1 MALSQDLRLRIVDLV
16 ASGVSRREAAR
27 RFRVSASSAIRFVR
41 QAGDVGHVDPKV
53 PKKRKSKLDPYRAD
67 IIGWIGEQPD
77 LTLAELCARLDG
89 EHGLRAGS
97 STLDD
102 WLRSNQITYKKTDH
116 ASEQERS
123 DVKAARQRWR
133 KRQDWLKHRLHL
145 LDRIVFIDETGL
157 NTKMARLRGR
167 SIKGQRLVA
176 SIPHGHWKTMTFIA
190 GLRHDGMTAP
200 WVLDGPIDGPAF
212 VTYIKTQFAPTLRKG
227 DVVVMDNLP
236 AHKVAAA
243 KAAIKER
250 GAWLL
255 FLPPYS
261 PDLNPIELAF
271 SKLKAH
277 MKRLAPRTVDAVW
290 KSAGKILELFSKQEC
305 ANFFTAS
312 GYGPN

>member
-1 MALSQDLRLRIVDLV
+1 
-16 ASGVSRREAAR
+16 
-27 RFRVSASSAIRFVR
+27 VR
-41 QAGDVGHVDPKV
+41 A
-53 PKKRKSKLDPYRAD
+53 KR
-67 IIGWIGEQPD
+67 
-77 LTLAELCARLDG
+77 T
-89 EHGLRAGS
+89 
-97 STLDD
+97 
-102 WLRSNQITYKKTDH
+102 
-116 ASEQERS
+116 
-123 DVKAARQRWR
+123 RWR
-133 KRQDWLKHRLHL
+133 KRQDWLKHHLHL
-145 LDRIVFIDETGL
+145 LGRIVFIDETGL

-167 SIKGQRLVA
+167 SARGQRLIA

-200 WVLDGPIDGPAF
+200 WVLDGPMDGPAF
-212 VTYIKTQFAPTLRKG
+212 TTYIKTQLAPTLRKG

-243 KAAIKER
+243 KAAINER

-277 MKRLAPRTVDAVW
+277 MKRLAPRTVDGVW

-305 ANFFTAS
+305 ANFFAAS

>member
-1 MALSQDLRLRIVDLV
+1 MTGFVP
-16 ASGVSRREAAR
+16 
-27 RFRVSASSAIRFVR
+27 IRS
-41 QAGDVGHVDPKV
+41 P
-53 PKKRKSKLDPYRAD
+53 
-67 IIGWIGEQPD
+67 I
-77 LTLAELCARLDG
+77 
-89 EHGLRAGS
+89 
-97 STLDD
+97 
-102 WLRSNQITYKKTDH
+102 KKTAH
-116 ASEQERS
+116 ASEQERA
-123 DVKAARQRWR
+123 DVRAARARWR
-133 KRQDWLKHRLHL
+133 KRQDWLKRHLYL

-167 SIKGQRLVA
+167 SAKGQRLVA

-200 WVLDGPIDGPAF
+200 WVLDGPMDGPAF
-212 VTYIKTQFAPTLRKG
+212 IAYIKTQLAPTLKKG

-243 KAAIKER
+243 RTAIKER

-261 PDLNPIELAF
+261 PDFNPIELAF

-277 MKRLAPRTVDAVW
+277 MKRLAPRTVEGVCI
-290 KSAGKILELFSKQEC
+290 SAGKILELFSEQEC
-305 ANFFTAS
+305 TNFFTAS